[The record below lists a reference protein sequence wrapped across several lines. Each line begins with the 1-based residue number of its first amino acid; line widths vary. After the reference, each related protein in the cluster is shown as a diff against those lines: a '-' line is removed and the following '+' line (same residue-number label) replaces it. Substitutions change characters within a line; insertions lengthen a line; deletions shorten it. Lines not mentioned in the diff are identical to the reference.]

1 MTEAAPEEPTESLFV
16 QLDISIVVPP
26 GVRPIT
32 RVSDLLASAVLEEV
46 TEGDRVLDF
55 GTGSGVNA
63 ILAARRTPTVV
74 AVDIVPSA
82 VSAARSNAVRNRVA
96 DRVLALRSNGF
107 ASVPGRF
114 DVIIVDATEV
124 DLRMLGDFFAD
135 LDDHLAEGG
144 RVLLQVA
151 MTDELADVLELIR
164 VHELDRTTAT
174 QRSINWGGSRTPFL
188 VFRLTRTGA
197 GGPHAAVEPRP
208 GTPA

>member
-1 MTEAAPEEPTESLFV
+1 MTGGPPEEATESLFV
-16 QLDISIVVPP
+16 QLDVSIVVPP

-46 TEGDRVLDF
+46 TEHDRVLDF

-63 ILAARRTPTVV
+63 ILAARTSPTVV

-96 DRVLALRSNGF
+96 DRILVLRSDGF
-107 ASVPGRF
+107 RSVPGRF
-114 DVIIVDATEV
+114 DLIIVDATEV

-135 LDDHLAEGG
+135 LDDHLAAGG

-151 MTDELADVLELIR
+151 MTDDLAEVLELIR
-164 VHELDRTTAT
+164 THELERATAT
-174 QRSINWGGSRTPFL
+174 QRSINWAGSRTPFL
-188 VFRLTRTGA
+188 VFRLTRA
-197 GGPHAAVEPRP
+197 ADGGPHAAVEQ
-208 GTPA
+208 GAG

>member
-1 MTEAAPEEPTESLFV
+1 MTDGPSDESTESLFV

-46 TEGDRVLDF
+46 TEHDRVLDF

-63 ILAARRTPTVV
+63 ILAARKSPTVV

-96 DRVLALRSNGF
+96 DRILALRSDGF
-107 ASVPGRF
+107 RSVPGRF

-124 DLRMLGDFFAD
+124 DLRLLGDFFAD
-135 LDDHLAEGG
+135 LDDHLAKDG
-144 RVLLQVA
+144 RVLLQIA
-151 MTDELADVLELIR
+151 LTDDLGDLLELIR
-164 VHELDRTTAT
+164 VHDLDRVTAT
-174 QRSINWGGSRTPFL
+174 QRSISWGGSRTPFL
-188 VFRLTRTGA
+188 VFRLTRNGE
-197 GGPHAAVEPRP
+197 GGPRAAVEQ
-208 GTPA
+208 G

>member
-1 MTEAAPEEPTESLFV
+1 MTDGPSDESTESLFV

-46 TEGDRVLDF
+46 TERDRVLDF

-63 ILAARRTPTVV
+63 ILAARKSPTVV

-96 DRVLALRSNGF
+96 DRILALRSDGF
-107 ASVPGRF
+107 RSVPGRF

-124 DLRMLGDFFAD
+124 DLRLLGDFFAD
-135 LDDHLAEGG
+135 LDDHLAKDG
-144 RVLLQVA
+144 RVLLQIA
-151 MTDELADVLELIR
+151 LTDDLGDLLELIR
-164 VHELDRTTAT
+164 VHELDRVTAT
-174 QRSINWGGSRTPFL
+174 QRSISWGGSRTPFL
-188 VFRLTRTGA
+188 VFRLTRNGE
-197 GGPHAAVEPRP
+197 GGPRAAVEQ
-208 GTPA
+208 G